1 MLAQKQPLIQR
12 VRNSSL
18 VERLCAENLT
28 GLNLTPKL
36 RQHVYMLGRG
46 ALYTRRNSSAS
57 GCGVYRSENAGMS
70 SANAVRIC
78 MAESLRFLE
87 EGSSA
92 PGQSGA
98 KVRPNGVADA
108 QTVEIPSPPKELN
121 TGTHMKSRSRVLVP
135 VAIEGS

>member
-1 MLAQKQPLIQR
+1 
-12 VRNSSL
+12 
-18 VERLCAENLT
+18 
-28 GLNLTPKL
+28 
-36 RQHVYMLGRG
+36 
-46 ALYTRRNSSAS
+46 
-57 GCGVYRSENAGMS
+57 MS

-108 QTVEIPSPPKELN
+108 QTVEIPSPPKDLSA
-121 TGTHMKSRSRVLVP
+121 GTLLEGRSQVLVL
-135 VAIEGS
+135 VVIEGNIVPKSGWKRGEKSCVYI

>member
-1 MLAQKQPLIQR
+1 M
-12 VRNSSL
+12 RNSSL

-28 GLNLTPKL
+28 GLRYKPKL
-36 RQHVYMLGRG
+36 RLHRKMRGRG
-46 ALYTRRNSSAS
+46 ALCKRRNSSES

-135 VAIEGS
+135 VAIEGN

>member
-1 MLAQKQPLIQR
+1 
-12 VRNSSL
+12 
-18 VERLCAENLT
+18 
-28 GLNLTPKL
+28 
-36 RQHVYMLGRG
+36 
-46 ALYTRRNSSAS
+46 
-57 GCGVYRSENAGMS
+57 MS

-108 QTVEIPSPPKELN
+108 QTVEIPSPPKDLSA
-121 TGTHMKSRSRVLVP
+121 GTLLEGRSQVLVL
-135 VAIEGS
+135 VEIEGNLVPKSGWIRGEKSCVYI

>member
-1 MLAQKQPLIQR
+1 
-12 VRNSSL
+12 
-18 VERLCAENLT
+18 
-28 GLNLTPKL
+28 
-36 RQHVYMLGRG
+36 
-46 ALYTRRNSSAS
+46 
-57 GCGVYRSENAGMS
+57 MS

-108 QTVEIPSPPKELN
+108 QTVEIPSPPKDLS
-121 TGTHMKSRSRVLVP
+121 TGTLLEGRSQVLVL
-135 VAIEGS
+135 VVIEGNLVPKSGWMRGEKSCVYI